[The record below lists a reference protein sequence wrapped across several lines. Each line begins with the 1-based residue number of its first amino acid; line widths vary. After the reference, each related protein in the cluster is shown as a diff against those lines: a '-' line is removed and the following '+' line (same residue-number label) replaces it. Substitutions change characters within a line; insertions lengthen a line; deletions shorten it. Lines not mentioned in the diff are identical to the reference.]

1 MLAGGITALFFFH
14 IMINIGI
21 NIGLLP
27 VTGITLTFVSAG
39 GSNLLMSFA
48 GLGI

>member
-1 MLAGGITALFFFH
+1 
-14 IMINIGI
+14 MINIGI

-48 GLGI
+48 GLGILMNIYSRKYINA